1 MEVLV
6 NSCIRDLDRMRVS
19 ISRKASVARPQE
31 EGRHAVSKFRRAVS
45 MKIAIKDRKSCNI
58 TAELERRKAASKSRA
73 VNESESL

>member
-1 MEVLV
+1 MLV
-6 NSCIRDLDRMRVS
+6 KSCIKYLGYMKVS
-19 ISRKASVARPQE
+19 FNRKASVAGPQE